1 MTGKASRTFG
11 VWALCAATVAFAGS
25 QLSAQAD
32 HPAKNRGRAVVEFH
46 DKAMHAVVAYN
57 YSQRN
62 HDSRW
67 IVMQSALTT
76 SSESIIHRGDIVLRT
91 PQGSE
96 IPLASQERVGDEV
109 KKVEQLLQNAKVE
122 AHDVLSYFKQQ
133 DRVEEMQL
141 FRLPFGPVVHDE
153 FIVDRDHIATGSLFF
168 ESPSGTWAAG
178 AYVLV
183 IKHPNGIAEIPV
195 TLE

>member
-1 MTGKASRTFG
+1 
-11 VWALCAATVAFAGS
+11 
-25 QLSAQAD
+25 
-32 HPAKNRGRAVVEFH
+32 
-46 DKAMHAVVAYN
+46 
-57 YSQRN
+57 
-62 HDSRW
+62 RW

-96 IPLASQERVGDEV
+96 IPLASQARVGDEV

-141 FRLPFGPVVHDE
+141 FRLPFGPVGHNE
-153 FIVDRDHIATGSLFF
+153 FIVDRDHVATGALCF
-168 ESPSGTWAAG
+168 ESPTGAWEAGT
-178 AYVLV
+178 YKLV
-183 IKHPNGIAEIPV
+183 ARSENGTAE
-195 TLE
+195 